1 MLYTINWV
9 KGFFFLIL
17 ASIIVFVIFIYFII
31 NQSIPNYNKDYTL
44 SEPFGSIEIIRD
56 RYAVPHIFAEDKRD
70 LFFGLGFTHAQDRL
84 WQMMLSRR
92 LAYGELS
99 EIFGQKTYNIDDF
112 MKRIDLKR
120 LSSVSLQY
128 QSQRTQEALESYA
141 SGVNSWL
148 NSINK
153 GSRGRGAP
161 EFFLYAAPLKKWQPV
176 DSLSILRL
184 LGLQG
189 SSQINEELLTLK
201 TILKL
206 KTNKA
211 FDLFSQEIKPNF
223 DINNELL
230 TKYENISFLDKQQ
243 LSIGDEVDLNF
254 KPIQKRF
261 NLQSSNLISISPSI
275 TVKKGSLLAH
285 DLQGVLTTPAEW
297 MLARMEFPNGG
308 VIGATIPGIPAILLG
323 RNIKIA
329 WGSGIVN
336 ADQIDL
342 YLEEL
347 NPKNNKEFLTPNGY
361 KKLYLKKTK
370 VKIKN
375 KDDIEIV
382 LLWSDNGPIIPEQH
396 LGVMF
401 REESK
406 NLISIKSNSLIENDL
421 SMTAAIDLML
431 SNSVNEALEVSKNH
445 VTPIKNLMVIDN
457 ENIAFKLIGKIP
469 KRNIA
474 HSTKGQFPGLGR
486 NQDDQWNGYYDYDV
500 NTTTKN
506 PSNGKILNTGNKNI
520 NDKFP
525 KNLTYKWNDTQKI
538 HRLRKKMDYR
548 DVYTLESLMEVQT
561 DTVSY
566 TARSLLGLIAN
577 DLWYEGEIGPSGSSK
592 FSRQSILKKL
602 STWNGNMN
610 SNLIEPFVYNTW
622 ATMLQKRIIQDELG
636 MLYDQY
642 SNYQPLF
649 LERVF
654 KNINNASDWCDINQ
668 TLKIESCN
676 QLAKDS
682 LNDTLTYLRKKYGNN
697 IENWKWGKYN
707 KAVHFHN
714 PLGTQKFLHWFF
726 NISHNVSGGTH
737 TLNSNKTKYSM
748 DGKVI
753 ASHGSVFKGIYDMG
767 DPNSSLYI
775 ISTGQSG
782 HFLSRHYDDLSRL
795 SKDGN
800 YIPMSLDP
808 IATKAGFLGVTR
820 INY

>member
-17 ASIIVFVIFIYFII
+17 ALIVVFVIFIYFII

-120 LSSVSLQY
+120 LSSISLQY

-261 NLQSSNLISISPSI
+261 NLQSSNLISISPNI

-285 DLQGVLTTPAEW
+285 DLQGILTTPAEW

-375 KDDIEIV
+375 KNDIEIV

-401 REESK
+401 KEESK

-506 PSNGKILNTGNKNI
+506 PSNGKILNTVNKNI

-668 TLKIESCN
+668 TFKIESCN

-737 TLNSNKTKYSM
+737 TLNSNKTKYSR
-748 DGKVI
+748 DGKII

>member
-1 MLYTINWV
+1 MPYTINWI

-17 ASIIVFVIFIYFII
+17 ALIAVFVIFIYFII

-56 RYAVPHIFAEDKRD
+56 RHAVPHIFTDDKRD
-70 LFFGLGFTHAQDRL
+70 LFFGLGFAHAQDRL
-84 WQMMLSRR
+84 WQMMQSRR

-128 QSQRTQEALESYA
+128 QSQSTQEALESYA
-141 SGVNSWL
+141 SGVNAWL
-148 NSINK
+148 NLINK
-153 GSRGRGAP
+153 GSQGRGAP
-161 EFFLYAAPLKKWQPV
+161 EFFLYGSPLKKWQPV

-206 KTNKA
+206 KNNKA

-230 TKYENISFLDKQQ
+230 TKYENISFIDKQQ
-243 LSIGDEVDLNF
+243 LSIGNGVDLNF
-254 KPIQKRF
+254 KPIQSRF

-285 DLQGVLTTPAEW
+285 DLQGVLTTPAKW

-329 WGSGIVN
+329 WGLGNVN

-342 YLEEL
+342 YIEEL
-347 NPKNNKEFLTPNGY
+347 NPKNNKEFLTPSGY
-361 KKLYLKKTK
+361 KKLHQKKAK

-375 KDDIEIV
+375 KDDIEID
-382 LLWSDNGPIIPEQH
+382 LLWSDNGPIIPEQY
-396 LGVMF
+396 LGVIF
-401 REESK
+401 KEESK
-406 NLISIKSNSLIENDL
+406 NLISIKSNSMIENDL

-474 HSTKGQFPGLGR
+474 HSTKGQFPGFGGSR
-486 NQDDQWNGYYDYDV
+486 DDQWNGYYAYDV
-500 NTTTKN
+500 NTISKN

-520 NDKFP
+520 NNKFP

-538 HRLRKKMDYR
+538 QRLKKKMDYR
-548 DVYTLESLMEVQT
+548 DVYTLESLMEIHT

-610 SNLIEPFVYNTW
+610 SSLIEPFVYNTW
-622 ATMLQKRIIQDELG
+622 LTMLQKRIIQDELG
-636 MLYDQY
+636 MLYEQY

-668 TLKIESCN
+668 TFKIENCN

-682 LNDTLTYLRKKYGNN
+682 LNDTLTSLRKKYGNN

-707 KAVHFHN
+707 KAVYFHN
-714 PLGTQKFLHWFF
+714 PLGKQKFLHWVF
-726 NISHNVSGGTH
+726 NISHNVSGGTY
-737 TLNSNKTKYSM
+737 TLNSNKTKYSK
-748 DGKVI
+748 DGKII

-795 SKDGN
+795 SNEGN

-808 IATKAGFLGVTR
+808 IATKAGSLGVTR

>member
-1 MLYTINWV
+1 MPYTINWV

-17 ASIIVFVIFIYFII
+17 CLIILFVIFIYFLI
-31 NQSIPNYNKDYTL
+31 NQSIPNYNRDYTL
-44 SEPFGSIEIIRD
+44 SEPFGSIKIIRD
-56 RYAVPHIFAEDKRD
+56 RHAVPHIFADDKRD

-92 LAYGELS
+92 IAYGELS
-99 EIFGQKTYNIDDF
+99 EIFGQKTYSTDDF

-120 LSSVSLQY
+120 LSSISLQY

-141 SGVNSWL
+141 AGVNSWL
-148 NSINK
+148 NLINE

-161 EFFLYAAPLKKWQPV
+161 EFFLYGSPLKKWQPV

-189 SSQINEELLTLK
+189 SNQINEELLTLR
-201 TILKL
+201 TVLKL
-206 KTNKA
+206 KNNKA

-230 TKYENISFLDKQQ
+230 TNYENISFIDKQQ
-243 LSIGDEVDLNF
+243 LSVGVGANLNLN
-254 KPIQKRF
+254 PIQSRF

-285 DLQGVLTTPAEW
+285 DLQGVLTTPVEW

-308 VIGATIPGIPAILLG
+308 AIGATIPGIPAILLG
-323 RNIKIA
+323 RNMKIA
-329 WGSGIVN
+329 WGSGNVN

-361 KKLYLKKTK
+361 KKLYFKKAK

-375 KDDIEIV
+375 KDDVEIN

-396 LGVMF
+396 LGVIF
-401 REESK
+401 NEISK
-406 NLISIKSNSLIENDL
+406 NLISIKSNSFIENDL

-457 ENIAFKLIGKIP
+457 DNIAINLIGKIP

-474 HSTKGQFPGLGR
+474 HSTKGQFPGLGKNR
-486 NQDDQWNGYYDYDV
+486 DDQWNDYYAYEI
-500 NTTTKN
+500 NTMFKN
-506 PSNGKILNTGNKNI
+506 PGNGKILNTGNKNI
-520 NDKFP
+520 SDEFP
-525 KNLTYKWNDTQKI
+525 RNITYRWNDTHKI
-538 HRLRKKMDYR
+538 HRLKKKMNYR

-592 FSRQSILKKL
+592 LSRQSILKKL

-610 SNLIEPFVYNTW
+610 KSLIEPFVYNTW

-654 KNINNASDWCDINQ
+654 KNINNASDWCDIHQ
-668 TLKIESCN
+668 TSKMESCN

-697 IENWKWGKYN
+697 IENWKWGNYN
-707 KAVHFHN
+707 KATYFHN
-714 PLGTQKFLHWFF
+714 PLGTQKILHWFF
-726 NISHNVSGGTH
+726 NISHNVSGGSY
-737 TLNSNKTKYSM
+737 TLNSNKTKYSN
-748 DGKVI
+748 DDKVI
-753 ASHGSVFKGIYDMG
+753 ASHGSIFKGIYDMG
-767 DPNSSLYI
+767 DPDSSLYI

-808 IATKAGFLGVTR
+808 IAAKAGSLGVTR

>member
-1 MLYTINWV
+1 MPYTINWI

-17 ASIIVFVIFIYFII
+17 ALIVVFVIFIYFII

-161 EFFLYAAPLKKWQPV
+161 EFFLYGAPLKKWQPV

-206 KTNKA
+206 KNNKA

-261 NLQSSNLISISPSI
+261 NLQSSNLISISPNI

-285 DLQGVLTTPAEW
+285 DLQGILTTPAEW

-323 RNIKIA
+323 RNINIA

-375 KDDIEIV
+375 KNDIEIV

-401 REESK
+401 KEESK

-486 NQDDQWNGYYDYDV
+486 NQDDLWNGYYAYDV

-668 TLKIESCN
+668 TSKIESCN

-737 TLNSNKTKYSM
+737 TLNSNKTKYSR

-808 IATKAGFLGVTR
+808 IATKAGSLGVTR